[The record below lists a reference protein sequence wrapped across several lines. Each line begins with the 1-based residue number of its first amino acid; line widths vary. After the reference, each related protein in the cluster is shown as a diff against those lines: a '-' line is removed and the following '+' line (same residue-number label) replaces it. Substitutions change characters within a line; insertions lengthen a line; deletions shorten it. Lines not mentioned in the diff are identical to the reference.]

1 MNDIGGLILREN
13 RIALLSIYR
22 SSAVNFA
29 QSGDLGL
36 TKMKAL
42 LRSKVFFP
50 NMDKITAQVLG
61 PCASRKSV
69 TISQY

>member
-13 RIALLSIYR
+13 RIALLSIYQ

-29 QSGDLGL
+29 QLGDLGL

-61 PCASRKSV
+61 PCTSRKSV
-69 TISQY
+69 TILHD

>member
-1 MNDIGGLILREN
+1 MNDIGDLILREN

-29 QSGDLGL
+29 QLGL

>member
-1 MNDIGGLILREN
+1 MNDIGDLILREN

-42 LRSKVFFP
+42 LRSKVFFFY
-50 NMDKITAQVLG
+50 MDKITAQVLG